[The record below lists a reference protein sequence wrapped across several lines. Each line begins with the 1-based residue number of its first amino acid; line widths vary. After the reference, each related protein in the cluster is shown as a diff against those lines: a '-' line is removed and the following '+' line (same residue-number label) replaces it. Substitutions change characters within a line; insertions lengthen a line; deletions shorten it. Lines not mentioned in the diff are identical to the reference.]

1 MIELINLC
9 FSEIFE
15 KHYRRVY
22 YTALSIVKDHGLAE
36 DVLQETF
43 LKAYDRLEEVQGEEK
58 LGSWLSTI
66 AARKAI
72 DQLRKQ
78 KRVTLFKT
86 EDVLMNQI
94 DHDCNVEED
103 CQMILFEETMKRKIH
118 MLSPKLRVV
127 MKLHYYDQL
136 KESEIAQKLKL
147 SPGAVKSRLH
157 RGRMAM
163 RMKLSDELIRNHPA

>member
-1 MIELINLC
+1 MIESIKLC
-9 FSEIFE
+9 FNEIFE
-15 KHYRRVY
+15 KHYKRVY
-22 YTALSIVKDHGLAE
+22 YTAFSIVKDHGLAE

-43 LKAYDRLEEVQGEEK
+43 LKAYDRLEEVQGEGK

-86 EDVLMNQI
+86 EGVLMNQI
-94 DHDCNVEED
+94 DQDCNVEED
-103 CQMILFEETMKRKIH
+103 CEIILFEESVKRKIH
-118 MLSPKLRVV
+118 MLSPRLRVV
-127 MKLHYYDQL
+127 MTLHYYDQL
-136 KESEIAQKLKL
+136 KEDEIAQKLHL

-157 RGRMAM
+157 RGRLAM
-163 RMKLSDELIRNHPA
+163 RMQLRDELTRNHPA